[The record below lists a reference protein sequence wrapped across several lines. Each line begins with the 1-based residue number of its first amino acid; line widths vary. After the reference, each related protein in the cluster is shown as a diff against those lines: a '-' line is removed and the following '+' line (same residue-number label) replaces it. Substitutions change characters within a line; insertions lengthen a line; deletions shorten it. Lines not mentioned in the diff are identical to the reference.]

1 MYVKEVQGGSDL
13 NQLLKILLIGQ
24 KGGTDPLYPL
34 YPADLHPGSTD
45 ILKNPIIIIVHECFS
60 DR

>member
-24 KGGTDPLYPL
+24 KGGTDPLYP
-34 YPADLHPGSTD
+34 ADLHPGSTD